1 MLFVMKLLPSKAVNS
16 CLLSWFFLFLVL
28 NGMEAQTIRINEFM
42 AANDGALVDADGDS
56 SDWIEIWNFGSTPVS
71 LSSFFLTDDVQ
82 EPDRWAFPD
91 VTLSPNA
98 YLLVFAS
105 AKDRGV
111 AGGELH
117 TDFELDR
124 NGEYLALN
132 KAGLN
137 GLETVSVFDPYPRFQ
152 VNYSYGYVGGASSST
167 TAFFQQSTPGQQN
180 GSRGLGGFVEDTT
193 FSVDRGYYDA
203 PFDLV
208 IASST
213 PGATLVYTLD
223 GTIPTQ
229 SNGTRVTPS
238 SASESPMAT
247 LRVETTTMV
256 RAMAFKNSFEPT
268 DVDTHSY
275 LFHEALLQQDGR
287 GEPFSQSVRWGHA
300 GEDWEMDPQIL
311 QHSNSEIRPVKE
323 DFLRLPTL
331 SVVMDFKEMFGSGG
345 IYIAGQ
351 SVELDMSVEW
361 INPDGDIQSPN
372 QKAGFQHD
380 GTIQIVGG
388 SSPSRWK
395 SDKLSMRLKFN
406 GDLRYPVFGDEAT
419 DRFDTLVLD
428 ARLNNVWHYGGGV
441 EPVPQRDRAQYTRD
455 QYAANL
461 HQAMGGLSPHGRHA
475 HIMINGVYWGI
486 HTVHERPDDNFAAS
500 YLGGD
505 NEDYDVVKH
514 GPDDVLQGSSV
525 NYRQL
530 HNLAGRDLSDQS
542 SYEAVAALLDVDA
555 FIDYMI
561 MNYYIGNGDW
571 AHHNWYASYNRED
584 PNGRWRFHS
593 WDAEKGLHGVNVNVT
608 GRNDSGGPTYLQHQ
622 LTSNKRYRLLFADR
636 AYEHLRYGVLTPE
649 QAGQLY
655 RDISDPIDL
664 PIRLE
669 SARWGDNQRR
679 TPYTRLDWVEIRDSL
694 FGQSSNRNL
703 PTFDWFNQRSEIVL
717 NQFRSRNWLPSQE
730 PPTFNQH
737 GGHVSAEFKVSI
749 KAGPSD
755 DIFYTLDGT
764 DPLVSLPT
772 ARQTSVDLVTD
783 GHLKRAMMPVDGSM
797 ETRWMLSAFDDSSWP
812 EGRRGAGYENG
823 SGYDSMIAP
832 ELNFQAQVDPVDVES
847 IYMRIKFDVDD
858 PPTLDR
864 LRLEMRYD
872 DGFIAY
878 LNGKEVAR
886 ANAPGRE
893 GTPAI
898 WNAAAASSHSDV
910 DASVFQVFDISDSIS
925 LLEQGS
931 NVLAVHGLNVSAT
944 SSDMLIWPKLVGGI
958 VDSTVGEEQSDGIKR
973 YVAPFQLPGSAVVKA
988 RVRLGDDW
996 SPLLSAG
1003 FVVDATPAN
1012 ASNLVVSAI
1021 HYHPSAP
1028 TTIEEASGFDN
1039 RRDFEF
1045 LRLTNVSDQT
1055 IDLRGVAFTAGIDFT
1070 FSSDVDVLELSSG
1083 ESLVLCSN
1091 ADAYQARYK
1100 VEAPIAGIFQ
1110 NGTNLNNGGERITL
1124 MSVSGELIANMIY
1137 DDQLPWPVEADG
1149 RGSFLSLLPG
1159 ITGEGAVLPASWV
1172 AVSELDIRLPSGALG
1187 AFREWLS
1194 MYYSSDVLTDP
1205 EVSSWTSDP
1214 DQDGMNQLQEYFHGS
1229 DPSNPAASPNWPM
1242 VTNDPNEPAAG
1253 WVYGFTKSDLLPGVV
1268 WEVQTSADLLSW
1280 SLLPIGSH
1288 SDVPGAQRF
1297 SWNAVT
1303 PTAQYFRL
1311 SISVSE

>member
-1 MLFVMKLLPSKAVNS
+1 MKLLRSMEFIS
-16 CLLSWFFLFLVL
+16 RLLFGIFLLVTL
-28 NGMEAQTIRINEFM
+28 GGLEAQTLRINEFM
-42 AANDGALVDADGDS
+42 ASNDGVLLDEDGDS
-56 SDWIEIWNFGSTPVS
+56 SDWIEIWNEGRSPVS
-71 LSSFFLTDDVQ
+71 LGGLTLTDDLQ
-82 EPDRWAFPD
+82 EPDRWLFPEME
-91 VTLSPNA
+91 LGANG
-98 YLLVFAS
+98 YLVVFAS
-105 AKDRGV
+105 SKDRRTPGR
-111 AGGELH
+111 ELH
-117 TDFELDR
+117 TNFELDR
-124 NGEYLALN
+124 NGEALALM
-132 KAGLN
+132 KRGEN
-137 GLETVSVFDPYPRFQ
+137 GYEPIAVYESYPRFQ
-152 VNYSYGYVGGASSST
+152 SNFSYGLVANQPSDTFVFFKQPSPGSVNRGA
-167 TAFFQQSTPGQQN
+167 GV
-180 GSRGLGGFVEDTT
+180 LGFVRDTT
-193 FSVDRGYYDA
+193 FSVDRGYYEEA
-203 PFDLV
+203 FDLV
-208 IASST
+208 ITTPT
-213 PGATLVYTLD
+213 PGATIVYTLD
-223 GTIPTQ
+223 GTIPST
-229 SNGTRVTPS
+229 SNGIRVT
-238 SASESPMAT
+238 ASGASVAPQLT
-247 LRVETTTMV
+247 LRIESTTLV
-256 RAMAFKNSFEPT
+256 RAMAFKNGFEPT
-268 DVDTHSY
+268 DVDTQSY

-287 GEPFSQSVRWGHA
+287 GEPYRQSVRWGHA

-311 QHSNSEIRPVKE
+311 QHTNSEIRPVKE

-351 SVELDMSVEW
+351 SVERDMSAEW

-419 DRFDTLVLD
+419 DRFDTLLLD

-461 HQAMGGLSPHGRHA
+461 HHAMGGLSPHGRHA

-500 YLGGD
+500 YLGGN
-505 NEDYDVVKH
+505 NEGYDVVKH

-542 SYEAVAALLDVDA
+542 NYEAVAALLDVDA

-622 LTSNKRYRLLFADR
+622 LTRNERYRLLFADR
-636 AYEHLRYGVLTPE
+636 AYEHLRYGVLTSE

-669 SARWGDNQRR
+669 SARWGDNQRSN
-679 TPYTRLDWVEIRDSL
+679 PYTRLDWLEIRDSL
-694 FGQSSNRNL
+694 FGLSSNRNL

-717 NQFRSRNWLPSQE
+717 NQFRSRNWLPNLE
-730 PPTFNQH
+730 PPTFSQH
-737 GGHVSAEFKVSI
+737 GGHVSADFKVSI
-749 KAGPSD
+749 EAGRSS

-772 ARQTSVDLVTD
+772 VRQTSVDLVTD

-797 ETRWMLSAFDDSSWP
+797 ESRWMLPAFDDGSWP

-832 ELNFQAQVDPVDVES
+832 ELNFQAQVDSVGVES
-847 IYMRIKFDVDD
+847 IYMRIKFDIED
-858 PPTLDR
+858 PTTLDR
-864 LRLEMRYD
+864 LSLEMRYD

-893 GTPAI
+893 GTPAV
-898 WNAAAASSHSDV
+898 WNVAAASSHSDA
-910 DASVFQVFDISDSIS
+910 DASVFQAFDISDSIS
-925 LLEQGS
+925 LLDQGS

-958 VDSTVGEEQSDGIKR
+958 VDSTEDEEQSDGIKR
-973 YVAPFQLPGSAVVKA
+973 YVAPFQLPASAVVKA

-1021 HYHPSAP
+1021 HYHPGAP
-1028 TTIEEASGFDN
+1028 TMIEEEAGFDN

-1055 IDLRGVAFTAGIDFT
+1055 IDLRGVTFTAGIDFT

-1091 ADAYQARYK
+1091 VDAYRARYR
-1100 VEAPIAGIFQ
+1100 VDTTIAGTFQ

-1124 MSVSGELIANMIY
+1124 MSASGELIANVIY
-1137 DDQLPWPVEADG
+1137 EDQLPWPVEADG
-1149 RGSFLSLLPG
+1149 LGAFLSLLPG
-1159 ITGEGAVLPASWV
+1159 ITSEAAALPASWV
-1172 AVSELDIRLPSGALG
+1172 AVSELDIRLPSGALR
-1187 AFREWLS
+1187 AFREWLTAYFS
-1194 MYYSSDVLTDP
+1194 PDVLIDP

-1253 WVYGFTKSDLLPGVV
+1253 WVFGFTKSNLLPGVT
-1268 WEVQTSADLLSW
+1268 WEVQTSTDLLNW
-1280 SLLPIGSH
+1280 SLLPIGAQ
-1288 SDVPGAQRF
+1288 SDVPGGQRF
-1297 SWNAVT
+1297 SWNAVNT
-1303 PTAQYFRL
+1303 TAQYFRL